1 MVLSTCDKTSDISFT
16 EIRESFLINSSIA
29 ICFSDNLTGD
39 ITCLTTSLITCLT
52 TCLITCLITCLTTD
66 RQFYEYGSFN
76 SHSYTAA
83 EILDLGHSC
92 IAMQKSATKV
102 LLFWQKSKSFVI
114 LFDFLAVR
122 VRGLGRENGGWV
134 IGGNKE
140 EFRSDDRCR
149 H

>member
-1 MVLSTCDKTSDISFT
+1 
-16 EIRESFLINSSIA
+16 
-29 ICFSDNLTGD
+29 
-39 ITCLTTSLITCLT
+39 
-52 TCLITCLITCLTTD
+52 
-66 RQFYEYGSFN
+66 
-76 SHSYTAA
+76 
-83 EILDLGHSC
+83 
-92 IAMQKSATKV
+92 MQKSATKV